1 MYRYNHLDYNHLE
14 DLLKKYRNDYQKA
27 IIVSE
32 SLFSM
37 DGDIADLN
45 KLVKLKEKYNAIL
58 AIDEAHAFGVYGNN
72 GFGLAEKQ
80 NCISKVD
87 IITATFGKA
96 IGSQGAFCISHPVI
110 QEYLIN
116 KARPLI
122 FSTALSPISVEFAM
136 YVIEKV
142 MPCLKKERE
151 SLLNLSDKLRNA
163 LKSKNINTRGES
175 QIIPVI
181 IGENSACEGICKKL
195 QENNFYLLPI
205 RHPTVPLNTA
215 RIRISLRSDI
225 NYTELEPLVNLLSEQ
240 TLS

>member
-1 MYRYNHLDYNHLE
+1 MQVPDQR
-14 DLLKKYRNDYQKA
+14 
-27 IIVSE
+27 
-32 SLFSM
+32 
-37 DGDIADLN
+37 
-45 KLVKLKEKYNAIL
+45 
-58 AIDEAHAFGVYGNN
+58 
-72 GFGLAEKQ
+72 
-80 NCISKVD
+80 
-87 IITATFGKA
+87 
-96 IGSQGAFCISHPVI
+96 SQGAFCISHPVI

-136 YVIEKV
+136 YIIEKV
-142 MPCLKKERE
+142 LPCLKKERA

-181 IGENSACEGICKKL
+181 IGENSACEKICKKL

-205 RHPTVPLNTA
+205 RHPTVPLNTS

-225 NYTELEPLVNLLSEQ
+225 NYNELEHLINLF
-240 TLS
+240 